1 MSPVAGKVTGSGS
14 FIIRGLDLLQNRSLH
29 ELGLLA
35 GSVRSRLHPEGVV
48 TFINDRNINYSN
60 VCISR
65 CRFCAFYRD
74 RKDPE
79 SYVLSY
85 EEVGAKIEEARR
97 LGAVQILLQGGLHPN
112 LPFDWYLGL
121 LRHIKAFHP
130 IHVHAFSAP
139 EIDHLCRISG
149 FGYERVIGELAGA
162 GLDSIPGGGAEVLCE
177 RVRKLV
183 SPRKIGVRRWLEIH
197 ETAHRLGLRTTATLV
212 YGLGETW
219 REIVIHLRHLFRLQ
233 ERTGGFTAFIPWS
246 FQPENTRIKAAKTL
260 PATYL
265 RILAVSRIMLEN
277 FPSIQAS
284 WVTQGPEVAQLA
296 LHFGAND
303 FGSTMLEEN
312 VVRAAGCS
320 FKVMDERTIAGLI
333 CQAGFKP
340 VLRRQDYSIIRHL

>member
-1 MSPVAGKVTGSGS
+1 MAESFVA
-14 FIIRGLDLLQNRSLH
+14 RGLDLLQERSLH
-29 ELGLLA
+29 ELGRLA
-35 GSVRSRLHPEGVV
+35 DSVRRRLHPDGVV
-48 TFINDRNINYSN
+48 SFINDRNINYTN

-65 CRFCAFYRD
+65 CRFCAFYRGQGS
-74 RKDPE
+74 PQ
-79 SYVLSY
+79 SYVLDY
-85 EEVGAKIEEARR
+85 GQIGGKIDEAKA
-97 LGAVQILLQGGLHPN
+97 LGAVQILLQGGLHPD

-139 EIDHLCRISG
+139 EIDHLKRISG
-149 FGYERVIGELAGA
+149 LTLEQVIGRLAEA
-162 GLDSIPGGGAEVLCE
+162 GLDSIPGGGAEILCE
-177 RVRKLV
+177 RIRRLV

-197 ETAHRLGLRTTATLV
+197 ETAHRLGLKTTATLV

-219 REIVIHLRHLFRLQ
+219 REIVIHLRHLHRLQ
-233 ERTGGFTAFIPWS
+233 ERTEGFTAFIPWS
-246 FQPENTRIKAAKTL
+246 FQPENTRLDRPKTL

-265 RILAVSRIMLEN
+265 RVLAAARIMLDN
-277 FPSIQAS
+277 FPSVQAS

-320 FKVMDERTIAGLI
+320 FKVMDEPTIAGLI
-333 CQAGFKP
+333 RQAGFKP
-340 VLRRQDYSIIRHL
+340 ALRQQDYSIIRRL